1 MVRPMARQPQR
12 TTRGGVA
19 DVRFARRSVLAVAV
33 EVGAIVLAIVATP
46 RDSLAQE
53 RTTLTG
59 RQLFEAA
66 CASCHGRDGHGAP
79 RSQVGFPEAIPDLAE
94 CVSTSRE
101 TEKDWTAV
109 VHGGGRARGFSH
121 RMPAF
126 GSALS
131 EDQLVRVV
139 KYVRSLCGEASW
151 PRGELNLPRPM
162 ATEKAFPEDET
173 VLTASAVTTR
183 GARAIGS
190 ALAYERRIGVR
201 SQWEL
206 EIPFGIQQQS
216 TDGGWSGAMLGDI
229 AVAFKRVLL
238 ARADR
243 GTIVSLMNEV
253 ALPTGDSHRGMG
265 NGVTIFESSLAA
277 AQVLPFESFLQLQSG
292 VEIPAN
298 RAKGDHEAF
307 GSAVLGTTIAPGRG
321 RAWTPMMELT
331 ASRSIDRHEDPAY
344 DLIPQLQLTLSRRQ
358 HVKAAFGMRLPVS
371 ERAGRTR
378 ELLGYVIWD
387 WFDGG
392 LFDGW

>member
-1 MVRPMARQPQR
+1 MLCPVVRQPQR
-12 TTRGGVA
+12 TTG
-19 DVRFARRSVLAVAV
+19 RSVGTFRSAGWWILAFGLRTSAF
-33 EVGAIVLAIVATP
+33 ILAIVAMP
-46 RDSLAQE
+46 RASHAQE
-53 RTTLTG
+53 RAALSG

-66 CASCHGRDGHGAP
+66 CASCHGHDGHGAP
-79 RSQVGFPEAIPDLAE
+79 RSQVGFAEAIPDLAE

-101 TEKDWTAV
+101 TEKDWRAV

-131 EDQLVRVV
+131 EDELVRVV
-139 KYVRSLCGEASW
+139 KYIRSLCSEASW

-162 ATEKAFPEDET
+162 VTEKAFPEDET
-173 VLTASAVTTR
+173 ILKASAVTAR

-190 ALAYERRIGVR
+190 AIAYERRIGVR

-206 EIPFGIQQQS
+206 EIPFGVQQQS
-216 TDGGWSGAMLGDI
+216 ADGVSGAGLGDI

-243 GTIVSLMNEV
+243 GTIVSLFNEV
-253 ALPTGDSHRGMG
+253 ALPTGDSHRGLG
-265 NGVTIFESSLAA
+265 SGVTIFESSLAA
-277 AQVLPFESFLQLQSG
+277 AQILPFQSFLQVQGG

-298 RAKGDHEAF
+298 RTKGDHEAF
-307 GSAVLGTTIAPGRG
+307 GRATLGTTIAPGRG

-331 ASRSIDRHEDPAY
+331 GSRSIDRHEEPAY

-358 HVKAAFGMRLPVS
+358 HVKAAFGMRLPVT
-371 ERAGRTR
+371 ERSGRTR

-392 LFDGW
+392 FFDGW